1 MSDPRPP
8 QPSGEQPSG
17 QQPSSAQP
25 SGQQPSAEQP
35 SGEQP
40 SSDGAPTGPV
50 ADGASPRPYT
60 APSPDAPQY
69 AMPAYAI
76 PSQVTP
82 APGEAPS
89 AASPGTPPLAH
100 AYATPSYADP
110 GTAPRPGTYAYPT
123 AYAAPSAAYAAP
135 VAAPATGLPPY
146 ARAAAAPPPS
156 YPGAPAFGTG
166 GSFPPGGIDTR
177 PKALAVV
184 ALSMAGAGVLLLLVA
199 AVIGSAGVGWLS
211 PLLLCVSFVLSLI
224 ALISRKQGGKGFG
237 VGALLLSI
245 VGGILTV
252 VIAVAWVFG
261 AFTSSSGGDVDEYD
275 GYNGEDYSVPGIAA
289 PGTDG
294 QPDPGAQFA
303 PPVQPTATETAF
315 GREYD
320 DVWWYAVVVDNPNAD
335 YVFDAYAEVHAYAED
350 GSMIGSAPAYTMLLS
365 GKTALVG
372 YFFDLGDAEIARIDA
387 DLPEASQATLSP
399 GTETGFFTVEVDAT
413 PAGTDGTVAVTG
425 TTSAHFA
432 DDQEFVAVTVLAR
445 AADGTIAAATST
457 YLDAVPGDGT
467 PVAFE
472 AWFEDLPADATV
484 EAFAHR

>member
-17 QQPSSAQP
+17 
-25 SGQQPSAEQP
+25 EQP

-40 SSDGAPTGPV
+40 SSDGVPSGLAAT
-50 ADGASPRPYT
+50 GASPRPYT
-60 APSPDAPQY
+60 APSTDAPQY

-76 PSQVTP
+76 PPQQPAP
-82 APGEAPS
+82 APGDAASAPS
-89 AASPGTPPLAH
+89 PGAPPLAH

-110 GTAPRPGTYAYPT
+110 GAAPRPGTYAYPT
-123 AYAAPSAAYAAP
+123 AYAAPPTAYAAP
-135 VAAPATGLPPY
+135 GAAPSAAALPPY

-156 YPGAPAFGTG
+156 YPGAPTFGTAPVN
-166 GSFPPGGIDTR
+166 GSLPPGGTDTR
-177 PKALAVV
+177 PKGLAIV
-184 ALSMAGAGVLLLLVA
+184 ALSLAGAGVLLMLVA
-199 AVIGSAGVGWLS
+199 AVLGSPGVGWLS
-211 PLLLCVSFVLSLI
+211 PLLLFVAFVLSLI
-224 ALISRKQGGKGFG
+224 ALISRTHGGKGFG

-245 VGGILTV
+245 LGGILTV
-252 VIAVAWVFG
+252 VIAVAWVLGSFS
-261 AFTSSSGGDVDEYD
+261 SSSGGEYD
-275 GYNGEDYSVPGIAA
+275 GYDGYNEEEYSVPSIAA

-303 PPVQPTATETAF
+303 PPVQATVTETAF

-335 YVFDAYAEVHAYAED
+335 YVFDAYAEVQAFAED
-350 GSMIGSAPAYTMLLS
+350 GSMIASAPAYTMLLS

-387 DLPEASQATLSP
+387 DLPEASRATLSP
-399 GTETGFFTVEVDAT
+399 GTETGSFAVEVDTIPVDA
-413 PAGTDGTVAVTG
+413 DGPVAVTG
-425 TTSAHFA
+425 TASAHFA
-432 DDQEFVAVTVLAR
+432 EDQEFVAVTALVR

-457 YLDAVPGDGT
+457 YLEAVPGDGT

-472 AWFEDLPADATV
+472 AWFEDLPPDATV
-484 EAFAHR
+484 EALAHR